1 MKFKN
6 SPLTA
11 TYNGQYTSTCTTS
24 NNLVVRSSL
33 AYERSFNHPL
43 KILQASIDSKSKD
56 SKIPS
61 TWSFFMFTFQYD
73 LNGGVT
79 HK

>member
-1 MKFKN
+1 MNGVLIISWKF
-6 SPLTA
+6 S
-11 TYNGQYTSTCTTS
+11 
-24 NNLVVRSSL
+24 
-33 AYERSFNHPL
+33 
-43 KILQASIDSKSKD
+43 QASIDSKSKD